1 MPCCLNVSRVAG
13 SPMLSAVYITK
24 LYHRSDGAC
33 LQFIIPHLSSLPHLP
48 GHSGLRRSAMI
59 SPSFQAQVHQV
70 SSFWEGI
77 WQDHLQSMTPLLP
90 WSSKP
95 SLEPCFQWW
104 SSSCLPSVTRL
115 QKFCDPSSDHPPWIP
130 IELGRTEKLNKVVL
144 RMVKFPHLPNL
155 ARSFWLF
162 RAAEVCCAAPAS
174 CSTKQR
180 SQRLT
185 HTDTHTR
192 GRYFESKTQYQ
203 VLHYSD
209 YLDVVGWQKIM

>member
-1 MPCCLNVSRVAG
+1 MVPAFNSSFLIFRPS
-13 SPMLSAVYITK
+13 LTFLDTAVWE
-24 LYHRSDGAC
+24 
-33 LQFIIPHLSSLPHLP
+33 
-48 GHSGLRRSAMI
+48 RSAMI

-70 SSFWEGI
+70 SSFWGI

-115 QKFCDPSSDHPPWIP
+115 QKFCHPSSDHPPWIP

-144 RMVKFPHLPNL
+144 RMVKFPHLPTWL
-155 ARSFWLF
+155 EAFGVKGDLF

-180 SQRLT
+180 SQRLTHT

>member
-1 MPCCLNVSRVAG
+1 MVPAFNSSFLIFRPS
-13 SPMLSAVYITK
+13 LTFLDTAVWE
-24 LYHRSDGAC
+24 
-33 LQFIIPHLSSLPHLP
+33 
-48 GHSGLRRSAMI
+48 RSAMI

-70 SSFWEGI
+70 SSFWGI

-115 QKFCDPSSDHPPWIP
+115 QKFCHPSSDHPPRIIWVGKDWEIKQGRAP
-130 IELGRTEKLNKVVL
+130 NGQVPTLAKLGSKLLVWKGTCFEQLRFAVL
-144 RMVKFPHLPNL
+144 LQLHVLQSKE
-155 ARSFWLF
+155 ARGSH
-162 RAAEVCCAAPAS
+162 
-174 CSTKQR
+174 
-180 SQRLT
+180 T

-209 YLDVVGWQKIM
+209 YLDVVGWQQIM